1 MTIAEYTSILRRRRW
16 IVVIAI
22 LVALGAFL
30 GNELT
35 KPDRYQASADVLLND
50 QTAASLVGLAQPVS
64 SEAADR
70 FAETQ
75 KALARVPEL
84 ARRTLRALNL
94 TDRTPKELLDNSN
107 VRTKP
112 NQDILEFS
120 VTDGD
125 RAQAIALATEYARRF
140 PVYRRELD
148 TSAIVKAQQEVQAQ
162 LIRAR
167 LRGGTTSPLYASLSE
182 QLSQLRTLGA
192 LQTTSAQLV
201 RPAEDAKQ
209 VQPRPVRAGS
219 ASGSCWA
226 SSAVLPWRSSATRR
240 TRGCGLRSRSPKRF
254 SCRCWRGFRRR
265 RRARRAPSRSRS
277 RGAWKPRH
285 SEYFGPISSWS
296 TSSAARRRSWSRAG
310 RRARAR
316 RRRPPILPW
325 HSRRLGKSVI
335 AVDLDLRRPGLGR
348 LFEAANE
355 PGITD
360 IVLSRA
366 DIVGAMHVVMNGVI
380 PMPGSSAASRGTQ
393 SRVPKG
399 SLYYIGT
406 GIVPPNPGEFIA
418 THAVSDLLNS
428 LKKRADVVIVDS
440 PPLLSVGD
448 GIALMSQ
455 LDAVLI
461 VSRLTK
467 TRRPGDR
474 RAEARARQLAGRR
487 ARRRRHR
494 CSCIRR
500 IRELPVVRVGAEARA
515 AEPEPT
521 PEPARLSNE

>member
-22 LVALGAFL
+22 LVALGVFL
-30 GNELT
+30 GHELT

-209 VQPRPVRAGS
+209 VQPRPVRAAVIGLMLGIIGGIALALIRDATDTRLRTPVEIAEALQLPLLARIPPPPKGTTGAVS
-219 ASGSCWA
+219 LQKPRSVEAEAFRILRTNLELVNLERGAKTIMVASGTEGEGKTTTA
-226 SSAVLPWRSSATRR
+226 ANLAVALA
-240 TRGCGLRSRSPKRF
+240 K
-254 SCRCWRGFRRR
+254 
-265 RRARRAPSRSRS
+265 A
-277 RGAWKPRH
+277 
-285 SEYFGPISSWS
+285 
-296 TSSAARRRSWSRAG
+296 
-310 RRARAR
+310 
-316 RRRPPILPW
+316 
-325 HSRRLGKSVI
+325 GKSVI

-467 TRRPGDR
+467 NRRPVIGELKRVLDSSP
-474 RAEARARQLAGRR
+474 ADVLGVVVTDVPASDGYGNYPSYGSE
-487 ARRRRHR
+487 RRRER
-494 CSCIRR
+494 
-500 IRELPVVRVGAEARA
+500 P
-515 AEPEPT
+515 EPEPT